1 MKKTGTKVMGW
12 VAVAVLALS
21 AGAAFA
27 GKPVMKKQLSGVVN
41 LNTAT
46 AQQLDL
52 LPGIGEKAAK
62 KIIEHR
68 KKTPFT
74 KVEDLRKVKGFGVKK
89 LEKLKGF
96 LTTSG
101 PTTVAVK
108 KVKIEDKGAP
118 PPSAQGRR
126 PQHR

>member
-46 AQQLDL
+46 AAQLDL

-108 KVKIEDKGAP
+108 KVRSEAP
-118 PPSAQGRR
+118 AAPPSAQGRR
-126 PQHR
+126 SQNR